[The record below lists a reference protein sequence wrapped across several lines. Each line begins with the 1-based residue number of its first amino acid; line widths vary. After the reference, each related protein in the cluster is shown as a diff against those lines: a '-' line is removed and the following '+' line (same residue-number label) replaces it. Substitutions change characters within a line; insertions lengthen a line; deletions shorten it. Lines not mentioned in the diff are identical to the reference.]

1 MLIIS
6 RRTLFRV
13 AVIAAFLMALIVAP
27 ATAERTSEVL
37 SKTLAILANKDTVI
51 RGNDFT
57 VTIIGESITQYRLKI
72 KDAGIADNDY
82 PWIAEGQSGLQGTY
96 NSRNIL
102 VETTAGGTRS
112 IRFDTNSTTADR
124 RFTIRVEDKD
134 DPNTYD
140 EVEVRVE
147 KGDVTI
153 TTSGTGTYYIG
164 EEIALSGTCTDNRD
178 YVYLFLTG
186 PNLNTNGVNLTH
198 LWPVGMDSGE
208 TFTRVDVGPDGTW
221 SYTWNTTD
229 PIKNR
234 RSIDAGGYTIY
245 AVSKPRGRDQLSDSK
260 YATVSINLRT
270 GFLTVDPIGATV
282 KKGTY
287 LKISGTATGNPSYV
301 YIWMFGEGYY
311 GDFGKLKVRE
321 VGVAPDSSFKSW
333 IGTEDLVTGQY
344 FVIVQHPSNAIVTP
358 IPGFNTAGSIFWD
371 SSGIRGTGIS
381 SVTLTNLQA
390 PAAAN
395 ALINAL
401 ASPNIPDL
409 YVKLAFSLDT
419 SQIWI
424 DGISDQTYGEIFTVT
439 GTSDYLAG
447 TVLPYKIFAENSR
460 VNVFSGEV
468 IVGDNGDWSFEVDT
482 TVIGPGAYTLWVTSP
497 DDSAS
502 MIVSFDI
509 YDDVIRPVPPAGAI
523 YRVEK
528 ISITPS
534 LDDLSPGDE
543 VTLNG
548 SIRLRGPLPEHYG
561 YLEFSTDL
569 PDPVWTYAFQ
579 VGGLTNSTSSTPVSS
594 RSFALSAWELD
605 YGHDRVYVLITLSG
619 TVPKVGKDDP
629 TLLRILER
637 DSDGRTI
644 PNSEHRLSFI
654 PTGSSQSPIS
664 GKNLTL
670 HPGWNFISI
679 PRHLEAGNDTATIF
693 PPVDAAGHSA
703 LRYDTAGRT
712 WISLT
717 PTDRLTPLEGIWIY
731 SENLA
736 TIPLTFSTDLLLPPS
751 ERSLA
756 QGWNAVG
763 ITGTVPA
770 TARDTLYSVKGQ
782 WSTLIGFD
790 AGAQTFETGIVNGGS
805 GANADT
811 RSVYPGRGYWLY
823 MTEPGNLCAI
833 GM

>member
-1 MLIIS
+1 
-6 RRTLFRV
+6 
-13 AVIAAFLMALIVAP
+13 
-27 ATAERTSEVL
+27 
-37 SKTLAILANKDTVI
+37 
-51 RGNDFT
+51 
-57 VTIIGESITQYRLKI
+57 VTITGESITQYRLKI

-82 PWIAEGQSGLQGTY
+82 PWIVEGQSGLQGTY
-96 NSRNIL
+96 NSRDML
-102 VETTAGGTRS
+102 VETTAGGTQT
-112 IRFDTNSTTADR
+112 IRFDTNSTTSDR
-124 RFTIRVEDKD
+124 QFTIRVEDKD

-140 EVEVRVE
+140 EVKVRVE

-153 TTSGTGTYYIG
+153 TASGTGTYYIG

-198 LWPVGMDSGE
+198 LWPVRMDSGE
-208 TFTRVDVGPDGTW
+208 TFTRVDVESDGTW
-221 SYTWNTTD
+221 SYTWSTTD
-229 PIKNR
+229 PIKNG

-260 YATVSINLRT
+260 YAAASINLQT

-287 LKISGTATGNPSYV
+287 LKISGTATGNPSNV
-301 YIWMFGEGYY
+301 YIWIFGENYY

-321 VGVAPDSSFKSW
+321 ASVAPDSSFESW

-344 FVIVQHPSNAIVTP
+344 FVIVQHPSHAIVTP
-358 IPGFNTAGSIFWD
+358 VPGFNTAGSILWN
-371 SSGIRGTGIS
+371 SSEIRGPWASPWVS
-381 SVTLTNLQA
+381 SMTLTNLQA

-401 ASPNIPDL
+401 ASPNIPDI

-424 DGISDQTYGEIFTVT
+424 DGISDQTYGETFTVT

-447 TVLPYKIFAENSR
+447 TALPYKIFAENSMT
-460 VNVFSGEV
+460 NVFSGEV
-468 IVGDNGDWSFEVDT
+468 IVGDNGVWSFEVDT
-482 TVIGPGAYTLWVTSP
+482 TAIGPGAYTLRVTSP
-497 DDSAS
+497 DGAAS

-534 LDDLSPGDE
+534 LGDLSPGDE
-543 VTLNG
+543 VTLDG
-548 SIRLRGPLPEHYG
+548 SIRIRGPLPEHYG

-569 PDPVWTYAFQ
+569 PDPVWTYALQ
-579 VGGLTNSTSSTPVSS
+579 VSGLTNSTSSPPVSS

-605 YGHDRVYVLITLSG
+605 YGHDRVYVLINLSG

-629 TLLRILER
+629 ALLRILER
-637 DSDGRTI
+637 DSDGKTI

-664 GKNLTL
+664 NKNLTL

-679 PRHLEAGNDTATIF
+679 PRHLEAGSDTASIF
-693 PPVDAAGHSA
+693 TPVYTAGHSA

-712 WISLT
+712 WISLAS
-717 PTDRLTPLEGIWIY
+717 TDRLTPLEGIWIY

-736 TIPLTFSTDLLLPPS
+736 TIPLTFSTDLPLQPS

-756 QGWNAVG
+756 QGWNAIG
-763 ITGTVPA
+763 ITGTSSA
-770 TARDTLYSVKGQ
+770 SARDTLFSVNRG
-782 WSTLIGFD
+782 WTTLIGFD
-790 AGAQTFETGIVNGGS
+790 AGEQAFEVGIVNSGS

-811 RSVYPGRGYWLY
+811 HLVYPGRGYWLY

-833 GM
+833 GV